1 MNGTHRLPHLLPR
14 LVRWS
19 SLLFIVAVTACC
31 PPSSRKQREQGKEAA
46 TDWCEQAPNHDC
58 LARSCQAAPFTV
70 AVFKASWCG
79 WCRRY
84 EDTTLKDPQVV
95 KRLAPFQRVMVDV
108 DVNEDVAAQHAV
120 KSVPITVFFGAQCRE
135 LGRLEGYA
143 EPAELLKAL
152 DAAEKKVQP

>member
-1 MNGTHRLPHLLPR
+1 MNGTRRPPHLLSR

-19 SLLFIVAVTACC
+19 SLLFIMAVTACC
-31 PPSSRKQREQGKEAA
+31 PPSSRERGKETALS
-46 TDWCEQAPNHDC
+46 WCEQAPNHDC
-58 LARSCQAAPFTV
+58 LSRSCQAAPLTV
-70 AVFKASWCG
+70 VVFKASWCG

-84 EDTTLKDPQVV
+84 EATTLNDPQVV
-95 KRLAPFQRVMVDV
+95 KRLEPLQRVMVDV

-152 DAAEKKVQP
+152 DAAQKKSQP